1 MEEHLLIR
9 RCLKGNATAQK
20 QLYERYQRSLFGL
33 CLRYARSE
41 AEALDFLQEGFIKI
55 FRDLPNFRGDGPLE
69 AWMRR
74 VIVNTAISKLRR
86 KSWIREEHY
95 DWESIPAEEE
105 RADPDGLDAEQ
116 LIELIR
122 QLPDGFR
129 AVFNLYA
136 VEGYAHK
143 EIAQILDIAEST
155 SRSQYLRA
163 RKLLQERIRTLQRS

>member
-9 RCLKGNATAQK
+9 RCIKGHPDAQK
-20 QLYERYQRSLFGL
+20 QLYVRYQSRLFGL

-55 FRDLPNFRGDGPLE
+55 FRDLNRFRGDGPLE
-69 AWMRR
+69 AWMCR
-74 VIVNTAISKLRR
+74 VVVNTAISKLRR
-86 KSWIREEHY
+86 KSWIKEENY
-95 DWESIPAEEE
+95 DWEAIPSEEPE
-105 RADPDGLDAEQ
+105 ADPEGLNAEQ

-129 AVFNLYA
+129 TVFNLYA
-136 VEGYAHK
+136 VEGYSHK
-143 EIAQILDIAEST
+143 EIARILDIAEST

-163 RKLLQERIRTLQRS
+163 RRLLQERIRALQQY